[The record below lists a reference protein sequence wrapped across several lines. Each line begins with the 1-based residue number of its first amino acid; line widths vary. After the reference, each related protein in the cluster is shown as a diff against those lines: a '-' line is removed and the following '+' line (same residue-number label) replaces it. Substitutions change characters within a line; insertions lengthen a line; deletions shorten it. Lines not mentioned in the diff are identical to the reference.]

1 MILIGE
7 QSRCGKFTL
16 NQPSTHR
23 LRYIVGQ
30 KCIRTSSFGSLQ
42 LFREDQQPKEANGAL
57 RCVSCPIKRECVYS
71 ADVIYGDM
79 ARNNQTD
86 QWPLSVA
93 MNENGVTIED
103 VLETGP
109 YGRCVYHC
117 DNDVVDQQ
125 VVLME
130 FETGVTATFSMVAHT
145 KDIVSRQCVGVWT
158 KLTRLSQCVRK
169 TRIFGSLGE
178 IECVDGRSIV
188 LTRHGGESES
198 IEFDG
203 PPANTHLRGH
213 HGADYYL
220 AKAFF
225 DAVRLDDA
233 SLILSGPQDTLE
245 SHRAVFCAER
255 ARLEKRVVDL

>member
-1 MILIGE
+1 
-7 QSRCGKFTL
+7 
-16 NQPSTHR
+16 
-23 LRYIVGQ
+23 
-30 KCIRTSSFGSLQ
+30 
-42 LFREDQQPKEANGAL
+42 
-57 RCVSCPIKRECVYS
+57 
-71 ADVIYGDM
+71 M

-145 KDIVSRQCVGVWT
+145 KDI
-158 KLTRLSQCVRK
+158 CVRK

-225 DAVRLDDA
+225 RRC
-233 SLILSGPQDTLE
+233 S
-245 SHRAVFCAER
+245 
-255 ARLEKRVVDL
+255 ARRRVVDSQRSARHARIASRRVLRRTRATRKASSGSMNINMNLLS